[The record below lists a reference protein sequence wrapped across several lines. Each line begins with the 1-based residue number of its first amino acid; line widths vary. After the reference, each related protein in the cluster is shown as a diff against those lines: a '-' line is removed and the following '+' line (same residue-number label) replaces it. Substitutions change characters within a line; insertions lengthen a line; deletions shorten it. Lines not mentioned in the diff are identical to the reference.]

1 MFSKTD
7 KNVDTLASDIS
18 QLSFDS
24 PSNKLGYNSNTN
36 SNMTPLRQRNGNIN
50 RFGLGAGVKMST
62 PIEKIF
68 IVFLNQI
75 EDDGLALAP
84 EDIQRKTMTRYL
96 RGATTKFDTCEKDLT
111 IVSEDEGIT
120 GYIEA
125 DLTEEEIEILAL
137 GMVCRWLQRII
148 NSDDNLRNIVT
159 DHDFKKTS
167 NANLL
172 KALVSLKKIHEEEF
186 RQRKIDYSYRGYDG
200 FE

>member
-1 MFSKTD
+1 
-7 KNVDTLASDIS
+7 
-18 QLSFDS
+18 
-24 PSNKLGYNSNTN
+24 
-36 SNMTPLRQRNGNIN
+36 
-50 RFGLGAGVKMST
+50 MST

-75 EDDGLALAP
+75 EDDGLALEP

>member
-1 MFSKTD
+1 
-7 KNVDTLASDIS
+7 
-18 QLSFDS
+18 
-24 PSNKLGYNSNTN
+24 
-36 SNMTPLRQRNGNIN
+36 
-50 RFGLGAGVKMST
+50 MST

-84 EDIQRKTMTRYL
+84 EELQMKIMTRYL

-120 GYIEA
+120 GYIKA

-137 GMVCRWLQRII
+137 GMVCRWLQRIV
-148 NSDDNLRNIVT
+148 NSEDNLRNIIT

-172 KALVSLKKIHEEEF
+172 KMLITLKKIHEEEF
-186 RQRKIDYSYRGYDG
+186 RQRKIDYSYEGFDG

>member
-1 MFSKTD
+1 
-7 KNVDTLASDIS
+7 
-18 QLSFDS
+18 
-24 PSNKLGYNSNTN
+24 
-36 SNMTPLRQRNGNIN
+36 
-50 RFGLGAGVKMST
+50 MST

-137 GMVCRWLQRII
+137 GMVCRWLQRIL

>member
-1 MFSKTD
+1 
-7 KNVDTLASDIS
+7 
-18 QLSFDS
+18 
-24 PSNKLGYNSNTN
+24 
-36 SNMTPLRQRNGNIN
+36 
-50 RFGLGAGVKMST
+50 MST

>member
-1 MFSKTD
+1 M
-7 KNVDTLASDIS
+7 
-18 QLSFDS
+18 
-24 PSNKLGYNSNTN
+24 G
-36 SNMTPLRQRNGNIN
+36 
-50 RFGLGAGVKMST
+50 T

>member
-1 MFSKTD
+1 
-7 KNVDTLASDIS
+7 
-18 QLSFDS
+18 
-24 PSNKLGYNSNTN
+24 
-36 SNMTPLRQRNGNIN
+36 
-50 RFGLGAGVKMST
+50 MST

-75 EDDGLALAP
+75 EDDGLAVAP